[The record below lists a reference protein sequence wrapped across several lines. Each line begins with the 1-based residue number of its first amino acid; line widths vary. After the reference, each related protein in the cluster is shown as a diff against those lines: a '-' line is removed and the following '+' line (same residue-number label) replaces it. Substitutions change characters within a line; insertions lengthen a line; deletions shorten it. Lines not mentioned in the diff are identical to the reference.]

1 MSELIW
7 SLDLDVLPNLPK
19 ENGEYTGLRIGD
31 CSVGIGVAGTHR
43 SKCSWHTFR
52 PPSISAS
59 LYELAVIPSMEE
71 KVHMM
76 GNLTTTGLTF
86 SLVVFYRCHRRL
98 LIQWLGWSSTYWVS
112 CCRQKGKFPYSQPN
126 LEPGLTVRVVS
137 SLQTMFQ
144 KKWAVALG
152 RQNEKGQWNSV
163 AFKCVYM
170 G

>member
-1 MSELIW
+1 MVLPLLSLHFGQCTPQSTWCLCGTELSGYHTRRYICVSELIW

-52 PPSISAS
+52 PPSIAS

-76 GNLTTTGLTF
+76 GNLTTPGLTF
-86 SLVVFYRCHRRL
+86 SLVAFYRCHRRL
-98 LIQWLGWSSTYWVS
+98 LIQWLGWSSTHWVS
-112 CCRQKGKFPYSQPN
+112 CCRQKG
-126 LEPGLTVRVVS
+126 
-137 SLQTMFQ
+137 
-144 KKWAVALG
+144 
-152 RQNEKGQWNSV
+152 
-163 AFKCVYM
+163 
-170 G
+170 